1 MSSPDPDMRILFASP
16 HCLLDTTN
24 GAALATQELL
34 IQLAERGFPCEVVT
48 ASICDPKR
56 EVLMDEVL
64 SHHSSAKITKSEM
77 IKDVPCIEVNDGVLP
92 HKILT
97 TRSSRRPAL
106 RSTEEE
112 ALLSLVERRIGE
124 FQPNLLLTYGGLQ
137 AERRIHR
144 LARQHKI
151 PVVFYLHNSIYKRTE
166 TFTDVDLILVPS
178 KFLSDFYKER
188 LRIQS
193 RVLFPIFKSNDYIA
207 LHRNPRFI
215 TFINPIPDKGLT
227 LFARLVA
234 EAFRKLPQAEFLVL
248 EGRWT
253 QADVAR
259 AGLRLDRIPNV
270 KVLPHQKDMKTI
282 YAETLLLLYPSF
294 WVEAFGRTIVE
305 AQMNGIPVLAS
316 RWGGIPEALN
326 GGGFLFD
333 IPERCTKNYM
343 AIPTP
348 EEVQPWIDQLRVLLE
363 NQKVYEEAQRR
374 AIQASEAF
382 SPEKIVQEAI
392 DLFKELGVRA

>member
-1 MSSPDPDMRILFASP
+1 MSHVSRILFASP
-16 HCLLDTTN
+16 YCLLDTTN

-48 ASICDPKR
+48 TSICDPKR

-92 HKILT
+92 HTILM
-97 TRSSRRPAL
+97 TRSSHRPAL
-106 RSTEEE
+106 RSAEEE

-151 PVVFYLHNSIYKRTE
+151 PVAFYLHNSVYKRTE

-193 RVLFPIFKSNDYIA
+193 RVLFPIFTSNDYIVQ
-207 LHRNPRFI
+207 HRNPRFI
-215 TFINPIPDKGLT
+215 TFINPAPDKGLT

-234 EAFRKLPQAEFLVL
+234 ESLRKLPQAEFLVV

-253 QADVAR
+253 QADVAQ
-259 AGLRLDRIPNV
+259 AGLRLNSIPNV
-270 KVLPHQKDMKTI
+270 KVLPHQQTIKTV
-282 YAETLLLLYPSF
+282 YAETRILLYPSF
-294 WVEAFGRTIVE
+294 WVEAFGRIVVE
-305 AQMNGIPVLAS
+305 AQMNGIPVLAN

-333 IPERCTKNYM
+333 VPDRCTKNYM
-343 AIPTP
+343 ALPTP

-363 NQKVYEEAQRR
+363 DKEAYNEAQRR
-374 AIQASEAF
+374 ALQAAEDF
-382 SPEKIVQEAI
+382 RPEKIVQKAI
-392 DLFKELGVRA
+392 DLFNELLHK